1 MKKVIGSH
9 QHGFMKGE
17 SCLTNLIACYDEM
30 TVLVDEGR
38 AENVVYLKYS
48 KCRHSPIT
56 SL

>member
-17 SCLTNLIACYDEM
+17 SCLTNLIACYDEV

-38 AENVVYLKYS
+38 TENVVYLKYS
-48 KCRHSPIT
+48 KCGHRPIT